1 MVHFRSLIEHRRSV
15 VENESSETPSSTSS
29 STEKIN
35 SRRKPPP
42 PPPSERNL
50 SNSEL
55 AKVKSLDLAGIRL
68 RQKGEHHSSE
78 NRPKS
83 EFIVRPAPPPPRRVD
98 SLSSRSMI
106 ISTAVV
112 KPSETLEEISEEE
125 EKTQIEE
132 KKTDNVSEEVM
143 DDNLSQSSE
152 GSGVVSAISPDT
164 KRRISSYLNRVG
176 DVLETVEEA
185 KIELPSEFPTEMG
198 VDMVDIVRNR

>member
-15 VENESSETPSSTSS
+15 VENESSETPSTSS
-29 STEKIN
+29 STEQIN
-35 SRRKPPP
+35 SRRKPP

-68 RQKGEHHSSE
+68 RQKGEHHSSA

-132 KKTDNVSEEVM
+132 QKTDHVSEEVM

>member
-15 VENESSETPSSTSS
+15 VGNKSSETSSLTSS
-29 STEKIN
+29 SIEEIN

-42 PPPSERNL
+42 PPSERNL
-50 SNSEL
+50 SSSEL

-83 EFIVRPAPPPPRRVD
+83 LFIVRPAPPPPRRVD

-125 EKTQIEE
+125 EKAQIEL
-132 KKTDNVSEEVM
+132 KKTDHLSEEVM